1 MSIHDLCLLSWYLL
15 PPFIRPQPMMRSS
28 TAGGII
34 GAANHSDRRPHPHVA
49 YHPAGQCPLR
59 LETCSV
65 TGPCRRE
72 NLLSDGSP
80 ECPRLHARPRA
91 PAAGHKHICHRP
103 RPSASCPWRGSSG
116 PFLTGAQDQTP
127 TPQSNN
133 TCGGTPPLMYVD
145 GNIWF
150 TPTSHRHSLY
160 TSYLFFLWSEIETL
174 AGKRMDIYHFIFKKR

>member
-1 MSIHDLCLLSWYLL
+1 MLAVLVLAATVH
-15 PPFIRPQPMMRSS
+15 PP
-28 TAGGII
+28 
-34 GAANHSDRRPHPHVA
+34 AANDALQYSRRHHRRRQPFRPPSPPSRRV
-49 YHPAGQCPLR
+49 PSSRPVPPPPRNLLCNGTLSPGEPVER
-59 LETCSV
+59 WV
-65 TGPCRRE
+65 TGMP
-72 NLLSDGSP
+72 P
-80 ECPRLHARPRA
+80 PAPRPRA
-91 PAAGHKHICHRP
+91 PAAGHKHICRRP

-127 TPQSNN
+127 TPQNHN

-150 TPTSHRHSLY
+150 TPTSQRHSLY